1 MRVIVETPQL
11 LMKDDYDDDEAEKF
25 GEEIGFGDA
34 NSFGDIF
41 NSDDEIEE
49 GSETSDDL
57 LNDLLQ
63 EIGQDFGGLG
73 RIHSL

>member
-1 MRVIVETPQL
+1 
-11 LMKDDYDDDEAEKF
+11 MKDDYDDDEALEKF
-25 GEEIGFGDA
+25 GEEIGLDE

-41 NSDDEIEE
+41 NGGDEIEE
-49 GSETSDDL
+49 VSETRDTDDL

-73 RIHSL
+73 RMLSIYGGPIGRCN